1 MPTKNTER
9 ALSILRDPSNFQ
21 WIVIPVLL
29 IVLYIYAQEY
39 KKKNWNGI
47 AAGLTYMLLDI
58 AAEVGNSLFFYV
70 TQYAPLWATPSG
82 TSFQVLI
89 GLNVELLFMFS
100 LMGLVTSK
108 FLPEQK
114 DKKYRGV
121 NNRIIAAGIFA
132 VFSLFIELILNVIGA
147 LTWDYW
153 FWNAQCP
160 LVIFGYF
167 SFFLITFW
175 IHDIENT
182 RKKFKIVGII
192 ALISLVPLFF
202 FIGLGII

>member
-1 MPTKNTER
+1 MATKNAEK
-9 ALSILRDPSNFQ
+9 ALSILRDWSNFQ
-21 WIVIPVLL
+21 WILIPLL
-29 IVLYIYAQEY
+29 LVVLYIYAQEY

-58 AAEVGNSLFFYV
+58 SGEVGNSLFFYV
-70 TQYAPLWATPSG
+70 TQYAPLWATPGG

-89 GLNVELLFMFS
+89 GLNIELLFMFS

-108 FLPEQK
+108 LIPEQK
-114 DKKYRGV
+114 DKKYHGV
-121 NNRIIAAGIFA
+121 NNRIIAAGVFA
-132 VFSLFIELILNVIGA
+132 VFSLLIEISLNVIGA

-153 FWNAQCP
+153 FWSAWCP

-167 SFFLITFW
+167 SFFLITFR
-175 IHDIENT
+175 IHDIEDT
-182 RKKFKIVGII
+182 SKKFKLVGII
-192 ALISLVPLFF
+192 AMISLIPLVV